1 MKMEYSSEK
10 PTQAPGKNKTG
21 RKAGK
26 RCRHFPDR
34 ALGILR
40 DSPNPLF
47 RSADLAW
54 VIVTE
59 KGY

>member
-10 PTQAPGKNKTG
+10 PTQAPRKNKAD
-21 RKAGK
+21 RKAGT
-26 RCRHFPDR
+26 RYPHFPDK
-34 ALGILR
+34 AMEILR

-54 VIVTE
+54 VIV
-59 KGY
+59 KGKGR